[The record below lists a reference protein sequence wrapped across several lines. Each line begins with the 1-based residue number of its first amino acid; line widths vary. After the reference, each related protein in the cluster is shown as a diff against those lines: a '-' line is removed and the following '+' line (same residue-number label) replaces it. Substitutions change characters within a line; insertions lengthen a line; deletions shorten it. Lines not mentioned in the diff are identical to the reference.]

1 MANQIETNTIEYKR
15 EFSDTL
21 IKDVIGFLNYS
32 LGGHLYVGI
41 DDDGSVLG
49 VENADD
55 VQLRITNSLRDSIFP
70 STLGLFDV
78 IIEQQENKDIIHIIV
93 SSGNEKP
100 YCLTSKG
107 MTPKGCFVRV
117 GSSSQPM
124 TQNQIE
130 ELYSKRTRNTL
141 KNIVSH
147 RQDLTF

>member
-1 MANQIETNTIEYKR
+1 MTNQIETNTIEYKR

-41 DDDGSVLG
+41 DDDGSVHG

-78 IIEQQENKDIIHIIV
+78 IIE
-93 SSGNEKP
+93 
-100 YCLTSKG
+100 
-107 MTPKGCFVRV
+107 
-117 GSSSQPM
+117 
-124 TQNQIE
+124 
-130 ELYSKRTRNTL
+130 
-141 KNIVSH
+141 
-147 RQDLTF
+147 